1 MTEGHLRI
9 LGFEK
14 EESVVQHSNNPE
26 PEFYYYI
33 KEMTEGL
40 TFITNTDDE
49 ARDDGWYVE
58 FFDIDIPVRYYDYD
72 KVKSLFKLIKDGMIK
87 PKQR

>member
-1 MTEGHLRI
+1 MT
-9 LGFEK
+9 
-14 EESVVQHSNNPE
+14 NDE

-33 KEMTEGL
+33 KEITKGL

-72 KVKSLFKLIKDGMIK
+72 KVKSLFDLIKDGTRK
-87 PKQR
+87 